1 MRHWVVTVKTQSQ
14 IALQHRIVGFLLW
27 AYGCLLFG
35 TMATFF
41 LQGFHLFGFSL
52 DLKVLLWLGGAT
64 IGEIGGLL
72 LLTARVVFRR

>member
-1 MRHWVVTVKTQSQ
+1 
-14 IALQHRIVGFLLW
+14 VGFLLK
-27 AYGCLLFG
+27 AYGCLLVA
-35 TMATFF
+35 TMAIFL
-41 LQGFHLFGFSL
+41 LQGFHLLGFSL